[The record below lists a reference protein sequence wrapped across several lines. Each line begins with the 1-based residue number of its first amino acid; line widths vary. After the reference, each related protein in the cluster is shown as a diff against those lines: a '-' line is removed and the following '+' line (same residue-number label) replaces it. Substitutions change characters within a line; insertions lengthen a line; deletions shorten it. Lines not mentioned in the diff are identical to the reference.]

1 MEIKYEKTGAE
12 RKALAQAVSEVIG
25 EPMKYLGAPTFGY
38 EITDWYTVTREGNLD
53 VFDRADSEEVENLIE
68 RLAEL
73 GFEPLPAKD
82 MPAEE
87 TGKDEPAGLTVKV
100 PLENAAV
107 GNLTNLLEAKGGLI
121 KKALGVAE
129 LPVEVGSET
138 VDFPWFAELPEPEEV
153 KAYTHLISAICKMS
167 AAQKRIN
174 AKEKPVE
181 NEKYAFRCFL
191 LRLGF
196 IGAEYKAER
205 KILLR
210 NFEGSSAYRGG
221 AKNELPE

>member
-1 MEIKYEKTGAE
+1 MEIKYEKIGAE
-12 RKALAQAVSEVIG
+12 RKTLAQAVSEVIG

-53 VFDRADSEEVENLIE
+53 VFDRADSEEVEDLIE

-73 GFEPLPAKD
+73 GFEPLPA
-82 MPAEE
+82 EE
-87 TGKDEPAGLTVKV
+87 TENDEPAGLTVKV

-138 VDFPWFAELPEPEEV
+138 VAFPWFAELPEPEEV